1 MRLRLFVSQVGG
13 GVHGIEVCVPGG
25 RRGSWD

>member
-1 MRLRLFVSQVGG
+1 MGLRFVCQVGG
-13 GVHGIEVCVPGG
+13 GVHGIEVVCMPGG